1 MFSWLGNLQMKVSMR
16 KISNYKWWILPSLL
30 ETYLPL
36 QFKVLLCFSVF
47 FRAATRPKNDSSSFL
62 CSKNEIL
69 GCDNLFDL
77 CHLSDRRELWSCTFW
92 ESTRTHQ
99 CQAVSAPDG
108 RCQNPPRKMHSF
120 SFMTHNSFQMIQTQY
135 LWFVEN
141 WLVVWNFF
149 LMFHNIWDNPSQ
161 LTI

>member
-1 MFSWLGNLQMKVSMR
+1 MF
-16 KISNYKWWILPSLL
+16 
-30 ETYLPL
+30 
-36 QFKVLLCFSVF
+36 FCF
-47 FRAATRPKNDSSSFL
+47 FRAATRPENDSSSFLFL

-77 CHLSDRRELWSCTFW
+77 CHLNDRRELWSCTFW

-120 SFMTHNSFQMIQTQY
+120 SFMIHNSFQMIQTQKSLISWKLFGGLEHFLFSIIY
-135 LWFVEN
+135 GIILPN
-141 WLVVWNFF
+141 WLSYFSRW
-149 LMFHNIWDNPSQ
+149 LKPPTS
-161 LTI
+161 